1 VQRYRLR
8 ISALLFTL
16 TTVALPAALHAATAV
31 DNVRLARDANRFRLE
46 LDLSA
51 APSAYRILT
60 LQAPE
65 RVVIDIDNAQLR
77 GSLGGINLTGT
88 PLRNLRSGIRDGTG
102 LRIVVDLAQRMSAQG
117 AVSAPTA
124 GGPHRLVVNLQ
135 SPGRPVTS
143 SAKPAAVAIPAKTPG
158 AKAPVSAA
166 KTVATPRAAP
176 ATVHSHPP
184 GKLRD
189 IVIAIDAGHGGQ
201 DPGAIGP
208 GGDHEKHVVLAISKA
223 LAMLV
228 DREPGYRAVL
238 VRTGDYFLP
247 LTKRPAIARR
257 EGADIM
263 VSVHAD
269 AFDRKTANG
278 ASVYAL
284 SQRGAT
290 SETAKYLA
298 DRENR
303 ADLIGGS
310 VALNDKDPVLA
321 GVILDLSMTA
331 TLNHSLQ
338 LGDQV
343 LKSMAGVGRLHN
355 SRVEQAGFV
364 VLKSPDMPSIL
375 VETGF
380 ISNPEE
386 ARKLRN
392 PAHQKRLAGAIF
404 TGVKRHFERHPPDG
418 TRIAWE
424 QRQRNTRVAQA
435 TPSRTSSLSDI
446 AQR

>member
-1 VQRYRLR
+1 ML
-8 ISALLFTL
+8 IALCSL
-16 TTVALPAALHAATAV
+16 VLPGVVHAATAV
-31 DNVRLARDANRFRLE
+31 ERARLVQDAANVRLE

-51 APSAYRILT
+51 APTSYRVFT
-60 LQAPE
+60 LRAPD
-65 RVVIDIDNAQLR
+65 RVVIDIDNARLRASLR
-77 GSLGGINLTGT
+77 GIGLADS
-88 PLRNLRSGIRDGTG
+88 PVRNLRSGIRDGTG
-102 LRIVVDLAQRMSAQG
+102 LRIVADLSRSVSVRGML
-117 AVSAPTA
+117 SAPAA
-124 GGPHRLVVNLQ
+124 GKPHRLVVELQ
-135 SPGRPVTS
+135 SGGGGRAAPDRAGAATAL
-143 SAKPAAVAIPAKTPG
+143 AKPASAPPKPRGPAPAQKSPTSAGKSHPIATPG
-158 AKAPVSAA
+158 P
-166 KTVATPRAAP
+166 
-176 ATVHSHPP
+176 
-184 GKLRD
+184 LRN
-189 IVIAIDAGHGGQ
+189 IVVAIDAGHGGQ

-208 GGDHEKHVVLAISKA
+208 GGAHEKRVVLAISKA
-223 LAMLV
+223 LAAQV
-228 DREPGYRAVL
+228 NRESGYRAVL
-238 VRTGDYFLP
+238 VRTGDYFIP
-247 LTKRPAIARR
+247 LAKRPVIARR
-257 EGADIM
+257 AGADIM

-269 AFDRKTANG
+269 AFDKKTAQG

-321 GVILDLSMTA
+321 EVILDLSMTA
-331 TLNHSLQ
+331 TLNHSLH

-355 SRVEQAGFV
+355 RRVEQAGFV

-386 ARKLRN
+386 SRKLRD
-392 PAHQKRLAGAIF
+392 PAHQNRLARAIF
-404 TGVKRHFERHPPDG
+404 AGVKRHFERHPPDG
-418 TRIAWE
+418 TRLAWE
-424 QRQRNTRVAQA
+424 QRQRNGGLARA
-435 TPSRTSSLSDI
+435 TARQTSARPDI

>member
-1 VQRYRLR
+1 M
-8 ISALLFTL
+8 IAFWII
-16 TTVALPAALHAATAV
+16 ALPESLHAATAIERA
-31 DNVRLARDANRFRLE
+31 RLVQDASNFRLE
-46 LDLSA
+46 LDLNG
-51 APSAYRILT
+51 APTSYKVFTMRE
-60 LQAPE
+60 PD
-65 RVVIDIDNAQLR
+65 RVVIDLDNAQLR
-77 GSLGGINLTGT
+77 ASLRGIDLANS
-88 PLRNLRSGIRDGTG
+88 PVRNLRSGIRDGTG
-102 LRIVVDLAQRMSAQG
+102 LRIVVDLAQRMSAQSTI
-117 AVSAPTA
+117 SAPTA
-124 GGPHRLVVNLQ
+124 GNPHRLVVNLQ
-135 SPGRPVTS
+135 SSDSRT
-143 SAKPAAVAIPAKTPG
+143 AFTATARPAATPAPAKASDTATAGVKSP
-158 AKAPVSAA
+158 AATAPAA
-166 KTVATPRAAP
+166 PRPAP
-176 ATVHSHPP
+176 ATAHSHPP
-184 GKLRD
+184 AKLRNV
-189 IVIAIDAGHGGQ
+189 VIAIDAGHGGE

-208 GGDHEKHVVLAISKA
+208 ARIHEKQVVLAISQA
-223 LAMLV
+223 LAALV
-228 DREPGYRAVL
+228 NREPGYRAVL
-238 VRTGDYFLP
+238 VRTGDYFIP

-257 EGADIM
+257 AGADIM

-269 AFDRKTANG
+269 AFDNDTANG

-321 GVILDLSMTA
+321 GVILDLAMTA

-343 LKSMAGVGRLHN
+343 LKSMAGVSRLHN
-355 SRVEQAGFV
+355 RRVEQAGFV

-380 ISNPEE
+380 ISNPGE
-386 ARKLRN
+386 ARKLRD
-392 PAHQKRLAGAIF
+392 PAHQKRLASAIF

-424 QRQRNTRVAQA
+424 QRQRSSRSEQA
-435 TPSRTSSLSDI
+435 AASRTIPQPSI

>member
-1 VQRYRLR
+1 MVEHARL
-8 ISALLFTL
+8 
-16 TTVALPAALHAATAV
+16 
-31 DNVRLARDANRFRLE
+31 VRGAGNFRLE
-46 LDLSA
+46 LDLSG
-51 APSAYRILT
+51 APTSYKVFT
-60 LQAPE
+60 MQAPD
-65 RVVIDIDNAQLR
+65 RVVIDLDNAQLR
-77 GSLGGINLTGT
+77 TSLSNINLANS
-88 PLRNLRSGIRDGTG
+88 PVRNLRSGIRDGTG
-102 LRIVVDLAQRMSAQG
+102 LRIVVDLAQRLSAQS
-117 AVSAPTA
+117 AISAPTA
-124 GGPHRLVVNLQ
+124 GNPHRLVVNLQ
-135 SPGRPVTS
+135 ASGSRTTSTARSVATPTLAKASNTVTAGVKSP
-143 SAKPAAVAIPAKTPG
+143 A
-158 AKAPVSAA
+158 AKAP
-166 KTVATPRAAP
+166 AAP
-176 ATVHSHPP
+176 VPAPAPAHAHPP
-184 GKLRD
+184 AKLRNV
-189 IVIAIDAGHGGQ
+189 VIAIDAGHGGE

-208 GGDHEKHVVLAISKA
+208 ARTHEKQVVLAISKA
-223 LAMLV
+223 LAALV
-228 DREPGYRAVL
+228 NRETGYRAVL
-238 VRTGDYFLP
+238 VRTGDYFIP
-247 LTKRPAIARR
+247 LAKRPAIARR
-257 EGADIM
+257 AGADIM

-269 AFDRKTANG
+269 AFDNDTANG

-321 GVILDLSMTA
+321 GVILDLAMTA

-343 LKSMAGVGRLHN
+343 LKSMAGVSRLHN
-355 SRVEQAGFV
+355 HRVEQAGFV

-380 ISNPEE
+380 ISNPGE
-386 ARKLRN
+386 ARKLRD
-392 PAHQKRLAGAIF
+392 PAHQKRLASAIF

-424 QRQRNTRVAQA
+424 QRQRSSRSEQA
-435 TPSRTSSLSDI
+435 AVSTTVPQPSI

>member
-1 VQRYRLR
+1 M
-8 ISALLFTL
+8 IAFWAI
-16 TTVALPAALHAATAV
+16 ALPGSLHAATLIEHA
-31 DNVRLARDANRFRLE
+31 RLIQDAGNFRLE
-46 LDLSA
+46 LDLSG
-51 APSAYRILT
+51 APTSYKVFSMRT
-60 LQAPE
+60 PD
-65 RVVIDIDNAQLR
+65 RVVIDLDNAQLR
-77 GSLGGINLTGT
+77 ASLRGIDLANS
-88 PLRNLRSGIRDGTG
+88 PVRNLRSGIRDGTG
-102 LRIVVDLAQRMSAQG
+102 LRIVVDLAQRVSAQS

-124 GGPHRLVVNLQ
+124 GNPHRLVVNLQ
-135 SPGRPVTS
+135 SSGSRTASTAGPVATPAL
-143 SAKPAAVAIPAKTPG
+143 AKASETATAGVKSPA
-158 AKAPVSAA
+158 AKAPTA
-166 KTVATPRAAP
+166 PRPAP

-184 GKLRD
+184 AKLRNV
-189 IVIAIDAGHGGQ
+189 VIAIDAGHGGE

-208 GGDHEKHVVLAISKA
+208 ARTHEKQVVLAISQA
-223 LAMLV
+223 LAALV
-228 DREPGYRAVL
+228 NREPGYRAVL
-238 VRTGDYFLP
+238 VRTGDYFIP
-247 LTKRPAIARR
+247 LAKRPAIARR
-257 EGADIM
+257 AGADIM

-269 AFDRKTANG
+269 AFDNDTANG

-321 GVILDLSMTA
+321 GVILDLAMTA

-343 LKSMAGVGRLHN
+343 LKSMAGVSRLHN
-355 SRVEQAGFV
+355 HRVEQAGFV

-380 ISNPEE
+380 ISNPGE
-386 ARKLRN
+386 ARKLRD
-392 PAHQKRLAGAIF
+392 PAHQKRLASAIF

-424 QRQRNTRVAQA
+424 QRQRSGRSEQA
-435 TPSRTSSLSDI
+435 AASRTVPQPSI

>member
-1 VQRYRLR
+1 LLLL
-8 ISALLFTL
+8 IALWTI
-16 TTVALPAALHAATAV
+16 ALPEALHAATVVERA
-31 DNVRLARDANRFRLE
+31 RLMQDGGGSRLE
-46 LDLSA
+46 LDLSTSPDSYKIFTIK
-51 APSAYRILT
+51 APD
-60 LQAPE
+60 

-77 GSLGGINLTGT
+77 TSLSNINLANS
-88 PLRNLRSGIRDGTG
+88 PVRNLRSGIRGGTG
-102 LRIVVDLAQRMSAQG
+102 LRIVVDLEQPVSARS
-117 AVSAPTA
+117 ALNAPTA
-124 GGPHRLVVNLQ
+124 GTRSHRLVVNLLA
-135 SPGRPVTS
+135 SGSAPAAT
-143 SAKPAAVAIPAKTPG
+143 AKPA
-158 AKAPVSAA
+158 
-166 KTVATPRAAP
+166 AAP

-184 GKLRD
+184 AKLRD
-189 IVIAIDAGHGGQ
+189 IVVAIDAGHGGR

-208 GGDHEKHVVLAISKA
+208 GGNHEKHVVLAISKA

-238 VRTGDYFLP
+238 VRTGDYFIP
-247 LTKRPAIARR
+247 LAERPAIARR

-269 AFDRKTANG
+269 AFDRKAANG

-284 SQRGAT
+284 SQSGAT

-338 LGDQV
+338 LGNQV
-343 LKSMAGVGRLHN
+343 LKSMSGVGRLHN

-386 ARKLRN
+386 ARKLRD

-424 QRQRNTRVAQA
+424 QRQPNTRLAQA
-435 TPSRTSSLSDI
+435 TSSRAGSPPDI